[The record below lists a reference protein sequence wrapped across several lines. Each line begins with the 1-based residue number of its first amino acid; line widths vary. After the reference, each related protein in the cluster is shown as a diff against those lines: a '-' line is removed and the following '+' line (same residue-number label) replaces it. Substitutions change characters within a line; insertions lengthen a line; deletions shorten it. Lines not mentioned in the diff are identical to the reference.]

1 MRYAF
6 FGTPEFAAIV
16 LEKLISAGFP
26 PSLLVCNPDRPVGR
40 KKIVTPP
47 PAKQSILEQSESIRE
62 EIEIVQPEKVR
73 EIETTLRSGDFDFFV
88 IAAYGKIIPNDILEI
103 PKFGTIGV
111 HPSLLPLHRGSSPVQ
126 STILNGDKETGVTL
140 YMVDALVDHG
150 PVLSEKKLELYDIAS
165 ITYPALHDALA
176 KLGADMLIRV
186 IPKIGKEQMTL
197 LPQDESKAT
206 FTKKFVTEDGFVDEV
221 DLEEATN
228 GNKEKAVLIDRK
240 IRALNPEP
248 GVYTIRK
255 GERTK
260 LLEAELRDGALVLK
274 TIQIAGKMPQR
285 A

>member
-16 LEKLISAGFP
+16 LEQLIGAGFP
-26 PSLLVCNPDRPVGR
+26 PALVVCNPDRPVGR
-40 KKIVTPP
+40 KKLITPP
-47 PAKQSILEQSESIRE
+47 PAKQSVLDQDESIRE
-62 EIEIVQPEKVR
+62 EIEIIQPEKVR
-73 EIETTLRSGDFDFFV
+73 EMETTLRNGNFDFFV

-111 HPSLLPLHRGSSPVQ
+111 HPSLLPFHRGSSPIQ
-126 STILNGDKETGVTL
+126 TTILNGDKETGVTL

-150 PVLSEKKLELYDIAS
+150 PVLSEKKLESYDIDS

-176 KLGADMLIRV
+176 KLGANMLIHL

-197 LPQDESKAT
+197 SPQDESKAT
-206 FTKKFVTEDGFVDEV
+206 FTKKFMTEDGFIDET
-221 DLEEATN
+221 DLEEALM
-228 GNKEKAVLIDRK
+228 GNKEKAVIIDRK

-260 LLEAELRDGALVLK
+260 LLEAELRGSALILK
-274 TIQIAGKMPQR
+274 TIQIAGKTPQR
-285 A
+285 V